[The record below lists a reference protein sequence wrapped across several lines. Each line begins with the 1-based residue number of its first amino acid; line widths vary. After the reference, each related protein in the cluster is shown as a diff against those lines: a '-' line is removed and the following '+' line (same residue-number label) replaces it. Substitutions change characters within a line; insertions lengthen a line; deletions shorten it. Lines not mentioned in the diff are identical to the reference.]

1 MYCATMTTPEQMA
14 ASNNGPEKNRWLANP
29 ARTPRDILHFIQA
42 SPIEGHSTPFARAAL
57 QVRMSEIAETS
68 SLRLEKQTQ
77 TLTRLTYA
85 LVIVTLGLLLLTAL
99 LVKHP

>member
-1 MYCATMTTPEQMA
+1 MPTPQNMA
-14 ASNNGPEKNRWLANP
+14 ESSNGPEKQQWLLDP
-29 ARTPRDILHFIQA
+29 CRSPRDVLQFIQA
-42 SPIEGHSTPFARAAL
+42 SPVDAHSTHLARAAL
-57 QVRMSEIAETS
+57 EVRMSEVAEAS

-85 LVIVTLGLLLLTAL
+85 LVILTVGLLLLTFL